1 MSSCDIALAIGLI
14 WALGSLLYFLFFNE
28 KSGDPIVN
36 ILASVLINMGATG
49 IFSLAYMVSYLIAR
63 GIG

>member
-14 WALGSLLYFLFFNE
+14 WALGSLLYFLCFNE
-28 KSGDPIVN
+28 KSGDLIVN
-36 ILASVLINMGATG
+36 ILTSVLLNMSATG